1 MAWGRSSSG
10 GGCASWLAL
19 VVSLAALFLSWSA
32 YKRTGG
38 TVGQLADGARDLPS
52 IRVGDGQG
60 GEWRRA
66 LDQARERLQGHR
78 SEVEDD
84 RNLEQVRQDVEKIR
98 ESLGRAFDNAG
109 EAKEKWRD
117 LDGNL
122 ERLEAQLR
130 EGGSK
135 ALATLDET
143 VEKMRK

>member
-1 MAWGRSSSG
+1 MAWGRSCGG

-32 YKRTGG
+32 YRRTGG
-38 TVGQLADGARDLPS
+38 TFDLVTQGVRDLDRGS
-52 IRVGDGQG
+52 D
-60 GEWRRA
+60 WRSA
-66 LDQARERLQGHR
+66 LDKARERLQQHR
-78 SEVEDD
+78 PEVQDD

-98 ESLGRAFDNAG
+98 ESLARAFNNAG

-117 LDGNL
+117 LDANL

-143 VEKMRK
+143 VEKMKK

>member
-1 MAWGRSSSG
+1 L
-10 GGCASWLAL
+10 LAL
-19 VVSLAALFLSWSA
+19 LVSLAALFLAWSA

-38 TVGQLADGARDLPS
+38 TLDQLPHGLDRS
-52 IRVGDGQG
+52 FQVGDAD
-60 GEWRRA
+60 WRSA
-66 LDQARERLQGHR
+66 LDKARERLQQHR
-78 SEVEDD
+78 PEVEDD
-84 RNLEQVRQDVEKIR
+84 RNLEQVRKDVEKIR
-98 ESLGRAFDNAG
+98 ESLAHAFNNAG

-143 VEKMRK
+143 VEKMKK